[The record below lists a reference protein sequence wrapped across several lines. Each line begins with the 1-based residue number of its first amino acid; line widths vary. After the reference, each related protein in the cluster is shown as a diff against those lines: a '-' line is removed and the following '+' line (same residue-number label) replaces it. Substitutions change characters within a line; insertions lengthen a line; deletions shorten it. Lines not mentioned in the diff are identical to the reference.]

1 MGGTLRECGS
11 GIVRAFGRTRILAL
25 VYLLNLVP
33 ALAIGIPYAGAFD
46 RAASLRGD
54 GPALLPAYDGDFD
67 LDFRL
72 RNASFLEGLRGV
84 VGVLALVSF
93 LLGSFVAG
101 GWIGV
106 FHEPRGTGS
115 VQAFFRWGGRQWY
128 RFLRVSAFTL
138 LGVHFVGVLTHGAGW
153 RLLLD
158 LAAGVSSVSELGSG
172 KTAVLV
178 EWGRGGAYVLLL
190 AVLFAAGD
198 FARVAIVEADR
209 RSAVL
214 AWFHGIAFLL
224 RHPLRTG
231 LLVAFFGLAEALLLA
246 GATAALRAGSEH
258 VRSGWG
264 AVGLLLLMQATL
276 VGRVG
281 IRGARYAGALA
292 VYRSA
297 QAEAAPLQ
305 APVLATRLAGV

>member
-1 MGGTLRECGS
+1 MAGTLRECAS

-33 ALAIGIPYAGAFD
+33 ALAVGLPYAGAFD
-46 RAASLRGD
+46 KSARLSGD
-54 GPALLPAYDGDFD
+54 APALVAAYDGDFD
-67 LDFRL
+67 LDFRT
-72 RNASFLEGLRGV
+72 RNATFLDGLRGE
-84 VGVLALVSF
+84 VGVLAFVSF

-115 VQAFFRWGGRQWY
+115 VQAFFRWGGREWY
-128 RFLRVSAFTL
+128 RFLRVSAVTL

-153 RLLLD
+153 KLLLD
-158 LAAGVSSVSELGSG
+158 LAAGVPSISELGSG
-172 KTAVLV
+172 KAAVLV

-190 AVLFAAGD
+190 ALLFAAGD

-209 RSAVL
+209 RSALL
-214 AWFHGIAFLL
+214 AWFHGMAFLL

-231 LLVAFFGLAEALLLA
+231 LLLGFFGLAEAALLVA
-246 GATAALRAGSEH
+246 ATAALRAGSDH
-258 VRSGWG
+258 VGSGWG
-264 AVGLLLLMQATL
+264 AVGLLVLMQATI
-276 VGRVG
+276 VGRVA